1 MEFVESRNGVGMTKS
16 ILTSSSEEEMYL
28 FYDLINLSIDVRVP
42 CTRRKNTLSTWI
54 PVND

>member
-16 ILTSSSEEEMYL
+16 ILTTSSEEEMYL
-28 FYDLINLSIDVRVP
+28 FYDLINLSIDISVS